1 MTEWGEIARSKR
13 EMRKKLAAR
22 AIAEKLALLD
32 ILRERALILR
42 VAVSTPTAHD
52 ATEILPTTT

>member
-1 MTEWGEIARSKR
+1 MTEWGKIARSKR

-22 AIAEKLALLD
+22 PIAEKLALLD

-42 VAVSTPTAHD
+42 AAKSTPTAHD
-52 ATEILPTTT
+52 ASETPP